1 MEDWKVLFLNPS
13 KPRPERRK
21 AASKVETHYYRTDV
35 YNLFFF
41 GPSGVWNT
49 EGGGDKFIILRIK
62 LQHKDTRYMD
72 FVVRITLLDI

>member
-41 GPSGVWNT
+41 GPSGV
-49 EGGGDKFIILRIK
+49 EYGRGGDKFIILRIK
-62 LQHKDTRYMD
+62 LQHKDTRYVD

>member
-13 KPRPERRK
+13 KPRPERCK

-41 GPSGVWNT
+41 WSFECVEYGR
-49 EGGGDKFIILRIK
+49 GGDKFIILRIK
-62 LQHKDTRYMD
+62 LQHKDTRYVD